1 MIRFLLRRFGTMAV
15 TLLIISA
22 LVFFIIKLPPG
33 DFLTN
38 QIAEL
43 KAQGE
48 AASAAKAEFLIKQ
61 YGLDRPAWEQYLVWL
76 GVMPG
81 PNGFAGLF
89 QGDWGWSF
97 EFDKPVNDVVGDAL
111 WLTMLVNF
119 AVVIFIHLV
128 AIPIAIYSATRQYS
142 LGDYAATLVGYLG
155 LATPSFLLALILL
168 YYVNRWFG
176 VSIGGLYD
184 PEYAGQPWTWPKIQ
198 SLLSHLVVPTLVIGL
213 SGTAAMIRR
222 MRANLLDELGKQY
235 FVTAKAKGLPPQKAL
250 LKYPFRMSLNPFI
263 ADIGNLLPNL
273 VSGSVLVSLVLS
285 LPTVGPILLGAL
297 KSQDQFLAGFILM
310 FVALLTVV
318 GMLVSDLMLAWLD
331 PRIRMGGSAR

>member
-1 MIRFLLRRFGTMAV
+1 MIRFLLRRIVTMGV

-43 KAQGE
+43 RAQGE
-48 AASAAKAEFLIKQ
+48 SASVAKAEFLIRQ
-61 YGLDRPAWEQYLVWL
+61 YGLDKPAWQQYLVWI

-81 PNGFAGLF
+81 PNGYSGLL

-97 EFDKPVNDVVGDAL
+97 EFDRPVVEVVGDAL
-111 WLTMLVNF
+111 WLTLLVNL
-119 AVVIFIHLV
+119 AVVIFIHV
-128 AIPIAIYSATRQYS
+128 VSIPIAIYSATRQYS
-142 LGDYAATLVGYLG
+142 VGDYVATFVGYIG

-168 YYVNRWFG
+168 YYMNRWFG
-176 VSIGGLYD
+176 LSIGGLYD
-184 PEYAGQPWTWPKIQ
+184 PQYADEPWTWDKVK
-198 SLLSHLVVPTLVIGL
+198 SLLSHLIVPTLVIGL

-235 FVTAKAKGLPPQKAL
+235 YVTAKAKGLPSGKAL

-263 ADIGNLLPNL
+263 ADIGNLLPHL
-273 VSGSVLVSLVLS
+273 ISGSVLVSLVLS
-285 LPTVGPILLGAL
+285 LPTVGPILLSAL

-310 FVALLTVV
+310 FVAVLTVI
-318 GMLVSDLMLAWLD
+318 GMLISDLLLALLD
-331 PRIRMGGSAR
+331 PRIRMGGGR